1 MFPFFQACQAT
12 QTYFLVR
19 AAQNWR
25 VQEREEEITY
35 ALTSARSWP
44 SQTSRPSASSSS
56 TWSARALDPVA
67 SGLWADDALAPAR
80 TRHERARTP

>member
-25 VQEREEEITY
+25 LQEREEEITS
-35 ALTSARSWP
+35 ALTRARSWP